1 MTHPVTEPIVLRG
14 VKPPEKHTEG
24 SEVLVVKSSSVF
36 AAAFLAVGLVLS
48 AQASEMSIEPGDV
61 LSIVVQGQEAYTK
74 VVTVNSKGMIDYP
87 YMNNVPV
94 TGMSTGALQE
104 FLTYKLVA
112 VVSRPVVLVSIPE
125 AYLIAVSV
133 LGQVNNP
140 GVVQLST
147 QSSVQEAIQKAG
159 GGTAMARL
167 DGIKIVR
174 EVEGNIRTQI
184 VNLQE
189 FMATGDPNLLYPLRD
204 GDKIIVPG
212 TIQGN
217 RVNIMGAVATPGFY
231 YIFENVKL
239 LDVITKAGGFTANA
253 KKNQVWIVSTASG
266 ETIRRAVNV
275 DKFFK
280 KGDANSNPEIYAGDS
295 VFIPEKAEA
304 VLSWEGFIAYARD
317 ITQLLIVYLT
327 VVRIERET
335 S

>member
-1 MTHPVTEPIVLRG
+1 M
-14 VKPPEKHTEG
+14 K
-24 SEVLVVKSSSVF
+24 
-36 AAAFLAVGLVLS
+36 VLS
-48 AQASEMSIEPGDV
+48 ACATVLFAVVFVTSVRASELSIEPGDV
-61 LSIVVQGQEAYTK
+61 LAITVQGQEQFTK
-74 VVTVNSKGMIDYP
+74 TVTVNSKGMIDYP

-104 FLTYKLVA
+104 FLTYKLA
-112 VVSRPVVLVSIPE
+112 SVVSRPVVFVRIPE

-147 QSSVQEAIQKAG
+147 ESSVQEAIQKAG

-204 GDKIIVPG
+204 RDKIIVPG

-217 RVNIMGAVATPGFY
+217 RVNVMGAVATPGFY

-295 VFIPEKAEA
+295 VFVPEKAEA

-327 VVRIERET
+327 IVRIERET

>member
-1 MTHPVTEPIVLRG
+1 M
-14 VKPPEKHTEG
+14 
-24 SEVLVVKSSSVF
+24 KSFSPFV
-36 AAAFLAVGLVLS
+36 AAFLAAALVGLGG
-48 AQASEMSIEPGDV
+48 ASEMSIEPGDV
-61 LSIVVQGQEAYTK
+61 LAITVQGQDAYTK

-87 YMNNVPV
+87 YMNNIPV

-104 FLTYKLVA
+104 FITYKLASVIP
-112 VVSRPVVLVSIPE
+112 RPVVHVRIPE
-125 AYLIAVSV
+125 AYLITVSV

-189 FMATGDPNLLYPLRD
+189 FLATGDPNLLYPLRD

-217 RVNIMGAVATPGFY
+217 RVNVMGAVANPGFY
-231 YIFENVKL
+231 YVFENVRL
-239 LDVITKAGGFTANA
+239 LDVITRAGGFTPNA
-253 KKNQVWIVSTASG
+253 KKNQVWIVSNASG

-275 DKFFK
+275 DKYFK

-295 VFIPEKAEA
+295 IFVPEKAEA

-327 VVRIERET
+327 IVRIERET